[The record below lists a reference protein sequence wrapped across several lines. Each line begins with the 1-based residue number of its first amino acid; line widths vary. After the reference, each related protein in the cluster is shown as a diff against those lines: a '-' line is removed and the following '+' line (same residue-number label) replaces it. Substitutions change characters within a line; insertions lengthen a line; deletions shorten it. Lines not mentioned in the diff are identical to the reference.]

1 MVLWESEQI
10 KTLLPSMAV
19 MVLLTVGLNLLL
31 GKKDLKIR
39 MIPFQ
44 VIAVLLL
51 ILEVGKQAV
60 SFSRGYDLYHI
71 PLHFCSLFLLFLPL
85 MAFYRGKHQ
94 GKVFAATTSMCIAM
108 FLLMAVYPALIYSGQ
123 NVLLFFKDY
132 LSFHTVAF
140 HNLVM
145 FATMLIFGL
154 KLYQPIDG
162 KQEMH
167 FNSVCMVVFAAL
179 AATFSQLLK
188 TNYAN
193 FYSCNVPPIE
203 NIRLSLQA
211 SLGYGVSQA
220 IYVGILA
227 VMHILFLLLCYWIYR
242 GVRRLTERKV
252 AQKVN

>member
-1 MVLWESEQI
+1 MVLWEPEQI
-10 KTLLPSMAV
+10 KTLLPSMVV

-31 GKKDLKIR
+31 GKKSLKIR
-39 MIPFQ
+39 MIPLQ

-94 GKVFAATTSMCIAM
+94 GEVFAATTSMCIAM

-145 FATMLIFGL
+145 FATMVIFGL
-154 KLYQPIDG
+154 KLYQPIEQKKDMVFISG
-162 KQEMH
+162 
-167 FNSVCMVVFAAL
+167 CMVEFSVL

-193 FYSCNVPPIE
+193 FYQCNVPPLE
-203 NIRLSLQA
+203 NIRLTLQGV
-211 SLGYGVSQA
+211 LGYGVSQA
-220 IYVGILA
+220 IYVAVLL
-227 VMHILFLLLCYWIYR
+227 VMHILFLMLCYWIYR
-242 GVRRLTERKV
+242 GLRRLTTRVQPQTVK
-252 AQKVN
+252 

>member
-1 MVLWESEQI
+1 MVLWEPEQI
-10 KTLLPSMAV
+10 KTLLPAMVV

-31 GKKDLKIR
+31 GKKSLKIR
-39 MIPFQ
+39 MIPLQ

-94 GKVFAATTSMCIAM
+94 GEVFAATTSMCIAM

-132 LSFHTVAF
+132 LSFHTIAF
-140 HNLVM
+140 HNLVLL
-145 FATMLIFGL
+145 ATVLLFVLELSFPVEKGEKRWVVIATVIFCAVAGSMA
-154 KLYQPIDG
+154 QI
-162 KQEMH
+162 
-167 FNSVCMVVFAAL
+167 
-179 AATFSQLLK
+179 LK

-193 FYSCNVPPIE
+193 FYSCNVPPLE

-211 SLGYGVSQA
+211 SLGYGVSQT
-220 IYVGILA
+220 IYVGVLL
-227 VMHILFLLLCYWIYR
+227 VMHILFLMLCYGIYR
-242 GVRRLTERKV
+242 GVRRLTARVQPQTVK
-252 AQKVN
+252 

>member
-1 MVLWESEQI
+1 MVLWEPEQI
-10 KTLLPSMAV
+10 QTLLPSMAV

-31 GKKDLKIR
+31 GKKSFKIR
-39 MIPFQ
+39 MIPLQ

-51 ILEVGKQAV
+51 VLEVGKQAM

-85 MAFYRGKHQ
+85 MAFYRGKHRA
-94 GKVFAATTSMCIAM
+94 KLFAATTSMCVAM

-123 NVLLFFKDY
+123 NVLQFFKDY

-154 KLYQPIDG
+154 KLYQPIEQKKDMG
-162 KQEMH
+162 
-167 FNSVCMVVFAAL
+167 FICVCMVVFSVL

-193 FYSCNVPPIE
+193 FYQCNVPPLE
-203 NIRLSLQA
+203 NIRLTLQGV
-211 SLGYGVSQA
+211 LGYGLSQTLYVA
-220 IYVGILA
+220 ILLVL
-227 VMHILFLLLCYWIYR
+227 HIAFLLLCYWIYR
-242 GVRRLTERKV
+242 GLRRLTARMQPQTV
-252 AQKVN
+252 Q

>member
-1 MVLWESEQI
+1 MVLWEPEQI
-10 KTLLPSMAV
+10 QTLLPSMAV

-31 GKKDLKIR
+31 GKKELKIR

-51 ILEVGKQAV
+51 ILEVGKQAM

-85 MAFYRGKHQ
+85 MAFYRGKHRA
-94 GKVFAATTSMCIAM
+94 KLFAATTSMCVAM

-123 NVLLFFKDY
+123 NVLQFFKDY

-154 KLYQPIDG
+154 KLYQPIEQKKDMG
-162 KQEMH
+162 
-167 FNSVCMVVFAAL
+167 FIAVCMVIFSVL
-179 AATFSQLLK
+179 AATFSQVLK

-193 FYSCNVPPIE
+193 FYQCNIPPLE
-203 NIRLSLQA
+203 NIRLTLQGV
-211 SLGYGVSQA
+211 LGYGISQA
-220 IYVGILA
+220 LYVAILLA
-227 VMHILFLLLCYWIYR
+227 LHILFLLLCYWIYR
-242 GVRRLTERKV
+242 GLRRLTARMQPQTV
-252 AQKVN
+252 Q

>member
-1 MVLWESEQI
+1 MVLWEPEQI

-60 SFSRGYDLYHI
+60 SFSRGYNLYHI

-94 GKVFAATTSMCIAM
+94 GKLFAATTSMCVAM

-132 LSFHTVAF
+132 FSFHTVAF

-154 KLYQPIDG
+154 KLYQPIEQ
-162 KQEMH
+162 KKEMG
-167 FNSVCMVVFAAL
+167 FISVCMVVFSVL
-179 AATFSQLLK
+179 AATFSQVLK

-193 FYSCNVPPIE
+193 FYQCNVPPLE
-203 NIRLSLQA
+203 NIRLTLQDV
-211 SLGYGVSQA
+211 LGYGLSQT
-220 IYVGILA
+220 IYVAILL
-227 VMHILFLLLCYWIYR
+227 VLHILFLLLCYWIYR
-242 GVRRLTERKV
+242 GIRRLTARV
-252 AQKVN
+252 QPQSVR